1 MSGSTFYRLGLL
13 MARRRWVVVAVWAV
27 LIVMSGGLASRFH
40 DSLSTPSFSVTG
52 SESER
57 VTTLLDNEFTGTFTE
72 QDLIVFES
80 DTLTVADPA
89 FQAVIQD
96 ATARIAEV
104 EGVVAVIS
112 PLEPGA
118 ERQISADGQAAYAL
132 VGLQGTVDDRLDR
145 VEDYLDAVAAAET
158 DDVRV
163 YFTGR
168 SPISNALVTVA
179 SEDLQRAESI
189 ALPIALL
196 ILVLAF
202 GSLVAAGIPLL
213 SALAGIALTFRGADD
228 RYRVHQLQPA
238 DRKRHDDDRPGAR
251 HRLHALHDHALP

>member
-27 LIVMSGGLASRFH
+27 LIVLGGGLASRFH

-57 VTTLLDNEFTGTFTE
+57 VTMLLESQFTQSFTE

-80 DTLTVADPA
+80 DTLTVADPE

-96 ATARIAEV
+96 AIARVANV

-132 VGLQGTVDDRLDR
+132 VGLQGSVDDRLDR
-145 VEDYLDAVAAAET
+145 VEDYLDAAAAAET

-163 YFTGR
+163 LFTGR
-168 SPISNALVTVA
+168 SPISNALVTVGTGGCLTGSTA
-179 SEDLQRAESI
+179 SCRTSRSPRPHRNWSRWQRQPTSAENADPPGQHPGDLVPDSQES
-189 ALPIALL
+189 
-196 ILVLAF
+196 
-202 GSLVAAGIPLL
+202 
-213 SALAGIALTFRGADD
+213 SASCCAS
-228 RYRVHQLQPA
+228 QP
-238 DRKRHDDDRPGAR
+238 R
-251 HRLHALHDHALP
+251 